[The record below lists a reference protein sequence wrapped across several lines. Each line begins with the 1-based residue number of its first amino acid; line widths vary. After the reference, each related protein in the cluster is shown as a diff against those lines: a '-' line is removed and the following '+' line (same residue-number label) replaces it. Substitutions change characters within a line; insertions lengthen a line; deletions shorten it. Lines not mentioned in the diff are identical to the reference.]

1 MSIVFTIIILGMII
15 FVHELGHFLTAKY
28 YKMPVNEFAIG
39 MGPKILSKKIGETVY
54 SIRVLPLGGFVNI
67 GGMQY
72 EEIYVEDEYSKEYE
86 HNEKNKYKLEQEKI
100 ENIKKNNKNGFF
112 TKSPLSRFIVLIS
125 GVIMN
130 FITAIIG
137 IFILLSITN
146 ITPTK
151 YAKPIIEEITP
162 YSKVK
167 NILMPKDKIL
177 EFNGKKIINW
187 NDFIEEISL
196 VNRTK
201 LENDFIEKNKFP
213 IKVLRNK
220 KIIEDNVML
229 TYNSETNS
237 YVLGIQLEYQKMN
250 FLEKIDISVKVFINY
265 FKMTFDGL
273 KMMITGKV
281 SANDITG
288 PVGLPKLVGQAY
300 EASGYIAL
308 LNIFILLSINIGL
321 MNLLPIPA
329 LDGGRLVFV
338 IPEFFGIKINKKI
351 EEKLHLVGMIIL
363 FTLMIFVVF
372 NDMTKYFK

>member
-1 MSIVFTIIILGMII
+1 MSIIFTIIILGMII

-28 YKMPVNEFAIG
+28 YKMPVNEFALG

-54 SIRVLPLGGFVNI
+54 SIRSLPLGGFVNI

-72 EEIYVEDEYSKEYE
+72 EEIPTKNEE
-86 HNEKNKYKLEQEKI
+86 NEKKLNQEEI
-100 ENIKKNNKNGFF
+100 ENIKKNNENGFF
-112 TKSPLSRFIVLIS
+112 TKSPLSRFVVLIS

-130 FITAIIG
+130 FVTAIIG

-146 ITPTK
+146 ITPPTH
-151 YAKPIIEEITP
+151 AKPIIKEIMS
-162 YSKVK
+162 YSKAK
-167 NILMPKDKIL
+167 DILLPKDKIL

-187 NDFIEEISL
+187 NDFVEEISL

-201 LENDFIEKNKFP
+201 VENNFIEKNKFP
-213 IKVLRNK
+213 IKILRNE
-220 KIIEDNVML
+220 KIIEESVML
-229 TYNSETNS
+229 THNSETS
-237 YVLGIQLEYQKMN
+237 TYVLGVQLEQQKMN
-250 FLEKIDISVKVFINY
+250 FLEKVDISIRIFVNY

-288 PVGLPKLVGQAY
+288 PVGLPKLIGQAY

-329 LDGGRLVFV
+329 LDGGRLLFV

-351 EEKLHLVGMIIL
+351 EEKLHLVGMIVL
-363 FTLMIFVVF
+363 FTLMIFIVF
-372 NDMTKYFK
+372 NDMAKYFK

>member
-1 MSIVFTIIILGMII
+1 
-15 FVHELGHFLTAKY
+15 
-28 YKMPVNEFAIG
+28 
-39 MGPKILSKKIGETVY
+39 
-54 SIRVLPLGGFVNI
+54 
-67 GGMQY
+67 
-72 EEIYVEDEYSKEYE
+72 
-86 HNEKNKYKLEQEKI
+86 
-100 ENIKKNNKNGFF
+100 
-112 TKSPLSRFIVLIS
+112 
-125 GVIMN
+125 MN